1 MLYKYKD
8 DYRKVAMGLLSF
20 IPELKEIPHLK
31 KELAWYDADEHR
43 NLFLWKNDNGNFS
56 AVIGAETNPDNR
68 TIMVRRVAVTP
79 NEPQSVQFQM
89 LTALANRFPE
99 YKVMGNFAT
108 SGLITA
114 WEKQTNE

>member
-31 KELAWYDADEHR
+31 KELAWYDADENR

-56 AVIGAETNPDNR
+56 
-68 TIMVRRVAVTP
+68 
-79 NEPQSVQFQM
+79 
-89 LTALANRFPE
+89 
-99 YKVMGNFAT
+99 
-108 SGLITA
+108 
-114 WEKQTNE
+114 